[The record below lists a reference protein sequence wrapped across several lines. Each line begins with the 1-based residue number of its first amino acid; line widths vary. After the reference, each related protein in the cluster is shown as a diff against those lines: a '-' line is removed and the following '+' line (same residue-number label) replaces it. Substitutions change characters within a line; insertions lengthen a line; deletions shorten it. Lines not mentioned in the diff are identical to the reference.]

1 MWVRRLAAAAAFLTI
16 VLIVAGGLVTNTDSG
31 LACPDWQTWF
41 GTPMPRMV
49 GGVAVEH
56 THRLIATAVGLC
68 TLGLCIGTLPRRL
81 WLLLCGVFAPVL
93 LGGAFAAAR
102 FQQNDGALPALPSI
116 LVIAGFAGCAWV
128 FVHARGPGRLAVLA
142 LALVMAQ
149 GLLGGLT
156 VIYRLP
162 PTVLVLHLATSMLFL
177 SVALLL
183 AWRLSGAQSQAPRTP
198 LLWATAGLSYFQIVL
213 GAAIR
218 HTGAGLVRTDLPRCR
233 GAWWPTGVHP
243 SVHLHMLHRAVA
255 FAVLAL
261 VVWNALRLVRGASGT
276 FRLLAWA
283 GPTLVLVQM
292 ALGVLTILTFKDLL
306 PVTGHLLFAALLLA
320 DLVSL
325 LALTRPAESPQPA
338 REAVGAAA

>member
-1 MWVRRLAAAAAFLTI
+1 MWVRRLAVAAGCLTV

-31 LACPDWQTWF
+31 LACPDWPTCF
-41 GTPMPRMV
+41 GSPMPRMV

-68 TLGLCIGTLPRRL
+68 TLGMCIGTLPRRL

-93 LGGAFAAAR
+93 LGGAIAFAR
-102 FQQNDGALPALPSI
+102 LQQRDGSLPALPAL
-116 LVIAGFAGCAWV
+116 LVLLGFSGCAWA
-128 FVHARGPGRLAVLA
+128 FLRAGGTGRLAVLA

-177 SVALLL
+177 SVALVL
-183 AWRLSGAQSQAPRTP
+183 AWRLSSSPARVARTP
-198 LLWATAGLSYFQIVL
+198 LLWATAGLTYVQIVL
-213 GAAIR
+213 GATIR
-218 HTGAGLVRTDLPRCR
+218 HTGAGLVCTDLPYCR

-243 SVHLHMLHRAVA
+243 SVHLHMLHRALA

-261 VVWNALRLVRGASGT
+261 VVWNAVRLSRGAT
-276 FRLLAWA
+276 FGVRLLAWA
-283 GPTLVLVQM
+283 GPALTVVQM
-292 ALGVLTILTFKDLL
+292 VLGVLTILTFKDLL

-325 LALTRPAESPQPA
+325 LALARPAEAPQPA
-338 REAVGAAA
+338 REPVGVTA